1 MSRFTP
7 TETNIRYLPNAGYF
21 GWPPTK
27 GLHKVSAHL
36 IQDFWPPYPASEI
49 TPDPTALLQ
58 SDGWPRMFWWICGC
72 VEREIP
78 RGGCGQGF
86 EDTLEQ

>member
-7 TETNIRYLPNAGYF
+7 TETNIRYLSGVGYF
-21 GWPPTK
+21 GSPPAK

-36 IQDFWPPYPASEI
+36 IQDFWPPYPATEI
-49 TPDPTALLQ
+49 ILDPSALLQ
-58 SDGWPRMFWWICGC
+58 SDGW
-72 VEREIP
+72 
-78 RGGCGQGF
+78 F